1 MIELYLASENLPFS
15 ISLTLMVGIALLEGL
30 LTIIGAGFSQFLDN
44 LIPDMDIPDGNIDT
58 GAVMETPSLITKSF
72 GWIKIGRIPM
82 LVVLIV
88 FLTSFAMTGYI
99 LQSIVKAVFSTYLK
113 SYIAVLPALVITLPF
128 VKTISLL
135 LAKFVIKDETSAV
148 SRETF
153 IGKLATI
160 TVGTAKRGTP
170 AEGKLKDE
178 HNQVHY
184 VRIEPE
190 KNDVQFEQGT
200 EVLIVNKTRNIFIA
214 INNPLDDI

>member
-1 MIELYLASENLPFS
+1 
-15 ISLTLMVGIALLEGL
+15 MVGIALLEGL

-113 SYIAVLPALVITLPF
+113 SYIVVLPALVITLPF

-170 AEGKLKDE
+170 AEAKLKDE

-190 KNDVQFEQGT
+190 KNDEQFEQGT